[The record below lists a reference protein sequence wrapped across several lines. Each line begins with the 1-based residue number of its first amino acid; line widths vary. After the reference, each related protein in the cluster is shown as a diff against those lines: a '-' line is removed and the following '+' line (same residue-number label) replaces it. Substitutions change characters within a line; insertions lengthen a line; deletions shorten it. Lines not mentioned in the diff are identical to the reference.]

1 MPDLEN
7 FILKIG
13 VVHLNISHLD
23 RAVYFFEE
31 ALGFT
36 IISKIER
43 GAVLGTIADQPLIVL
58 HSVNNPVPRKK
69 TTGLYHL
76 AIRLPNRV
84 ELARLIFHMVNNQVE
99 ISGVADHG
107 VSEAVYLTGPDE
119 IGIELYCDREMDE
132 WPLDEDEQLD
142 MGTDELDLED
152 LMLQLQGQSKKW
164 TGMPAGTTI
173 GHVHLKV
180 AELEKTAEFYRLLG
194 FHLTQQYDD
203 EAVFFA
209 SGDYHH
215 HIGANIWQSA
225 SADPLPPDTAGLN
238 YFEIIADN
246 KALIENIKNN
256 LNEADVAMENRETG
270 FMVTDPNGIHMVI
283 KTA

>member
-7 FILKIG
+7 FALKIG
-13 VVHLNISHLD
+13 VVHLNVSHLE

-31 ALGFT
+31 ALGFK

-76 AIRLPNRV
+76 AIRLPDRV

-119 IGIELYCDREMDE
+119 IGFELYCDREMDE
-132 WPLDEDEQLD
+132 WPLDEDEHLD

-194 FHLTQQYDD
+194 FHLTQQYGD
-203 EAVFFA
+203 EAIFLA

-225 SADPLPPDTAGLN
+225 SADPLPPDTAGLD
-238 YFEIIADN
+238 YFEIIAEDEILV
-246 KALIENIKNN
+246 KEIMNN
-256 LNEADVAMENRETG
+256 LNDAGVAMEISETG
-270 FMVTDPNGIHMVI
+270 FSVSDPNGIHIVI
-283 KTA
+283 KTT

>member
-7 FILKIG
+7 FALKIG
-13 VVHLNISHLD
+13 VVHLNVSHLD

-31 ALGFT
+31 ALGCKL
-36 IISKIER
+36 ISTIER
-43 GAVLGTIADQPLIVL
+43 SVVLGTVNDLPLLVL
-58 HSVNNPVPRKK
+58 HSVNNPVPRKR

-76 AIRLPNRV
+76 AIRLPERV
-84 ELARLIFHMVNNQVE
+84 DLARLIYHMVNNQVE

-119 IGIELYCDREMDE
+119 IGIELYSDRDVNE
-132 WPLDEDEQLD
+132 WPLDDEEQLD

-164 TGMPAGTTI
+164 SGMPPATTI

-180 AELEKTAEFYRLLG
+180 AELEKTAEFYSLLG
-194 FHLTQQYDD
+194 FHITQQYGDD
-203 EAVFFA
+203 ALFFA

-225 SADPLPPDTAGLN
+225 AADPLPPDAAGLD
-238 YFEIIADN
+238 YFEIIAED
-246 KALIENIKNN
+246 ENLLKIIKSN
-256 LNEADVAMENRETG
+256 LNEAGVAIEIGESG
-270 FMVTDPNGIHMVI
+270 FMVTDPNGIHMAI